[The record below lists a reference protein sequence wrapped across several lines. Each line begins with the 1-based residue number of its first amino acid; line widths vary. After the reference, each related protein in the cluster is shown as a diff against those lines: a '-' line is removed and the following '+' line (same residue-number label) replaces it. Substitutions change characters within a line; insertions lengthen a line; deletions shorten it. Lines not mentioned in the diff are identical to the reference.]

1 MFDLTLEEEK
11 KKNGTAGCA
20 DAYSQLLFTQLS
32 GPQATSK
39 HRGVNKVESVA
50 TSLSGNN

>member
-11 KKNGTAGCA
+11 KKNGTAVCA

-39 HRGVNKVESVA
+39 HRGVNKSESVA